1 MTQQHNLDSLKKA
14 AALKA
19 VEFVHDGMVVGLG
32 TGSTANHMVVAL
44 GEKVRAGMQ
53 LRGVPT

>member
-1 MTQQHNLDSLKKA
+1 MTAIDLDSLKKA

-32 TGSTANHMVVAL
+32 
-44 GEKVRAGMQ
+44 
-53 LRGVPT
+53 